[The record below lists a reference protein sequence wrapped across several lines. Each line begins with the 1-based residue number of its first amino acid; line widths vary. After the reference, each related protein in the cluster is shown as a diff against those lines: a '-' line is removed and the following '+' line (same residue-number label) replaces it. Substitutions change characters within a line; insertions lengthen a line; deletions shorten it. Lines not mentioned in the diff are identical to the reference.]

1 MGKVADSVIKIE
13 SPVGDTFFKYW
24 FKFLEPFHNLTDKE
38 IDVMAS
44 FAKHRYELG
53 KSIKDDNIL
62 DRFLFSE
69 EIKRQIR
76 EELGMTA
83 NNFQVVMGKFK
94 KKGVMIDGKINPK
107 LLPNL
112 SYDSPECYKLML
124 YFKL

>member
-1 MGKVADSVIKIE
+1 MGRVADSVIKIE
-13 SPVGDTFFKYW
+13 SPVDDNFFKYG
-24 FKFLEPFHNLTDKE
+24 FMFLEPFHHMTDKE
-38 IDVMAS
+38 MDVMAS

-53 KSIKDDNIL
+53 KSIKDDALL

-69 EIKRQIR
+69 EVKRQIR
-76 EELGMTA
+76 DELGMTA

-94 KKGVMIDGKINPK
+94 KKGVMLDGKINPK

-112 SYDSPECYKLML
+112 SYDNPECYKLML